1 MIWNEVRK
9 AYPNKWIVFDSLKQ
23 HEKDNKLIIEKVSVI
38 EVFDDLNDAFKC
50 YRMLRREN
58 KTREL
63 SLGNTK
69 EESLIYEIIRIRLI

>member
-1 MIWNEVRK
+1 M
-9 AYPNKWIVFDSLKQ
+9 
-23 HEKDNKLIIEKVSVI
+23 
-38 EVFDDLNDAFKC
+38 FDDLNDAFKC